1 MEGLLGSIW
10 NGVMIALPFLFVL
23 TVVVFIHEL
32 GHFLVARWCGVAV
45 KTFSI
50 GFGKEIFGFNDSYGT
65 RWRVAWIPLGGYVK
79 FIDDEGA
86 ASTPSRDAF
95 ENMTPAEREG
105 SFHHKTLLQKS
116 AVVAAGPIAN
126 FLLALFIFTFW
137 FMYHG
142 VHSTDARVDGV
153 VPGSPAERA
162 GLQPGDVV
170 LSIDGRTVTGFE
182 KLQQIVAV
190 NVGNPLRFKVQRADE
205 TLDLSITPEVREQI
219 DDRGD
224 KQSTVVIGV
233 KRTATADAIKVHQPG
248 PLEAFGLA
256 VERTKFIVTS
266 TLGYLGDV
274 VMRKQS
280 GDQLGGPIRIA
291 DIAGQVAQRGLEYLI
306 HLIAFISVSVGLI
319 NLFPIPLLDGGHLMF
334 YAIEAVRRKPLSE
347 RTQEIGYRIG
357 MALVLGLMVFATFN
371 DLPILKRWI
380 VGAG

>member
-10 NGVMIALPFLFVL
+10 SGLMVVLPFLFVL

-50 GFGKEIFGFNDSYGT
+50 GFGKEIFGFNDRYGT

-79 FIDDEGA
+79 FIDDESA
-86 ASTPSRDAF
+86 ASTPSRDAL
-95 ENMTPAEREG
+95 ETMSPAEREG
-105 SFHHKTLLQKS
+105 SFHGKSLLQKS

-126 FLLALFIFTFW
+126 FLLALVIFTFW

-153 VPGSPAERA
+153 VPDSPAARA

-170 LSIDGRTVTGFE
+170 LSIDGRTVTGFD

-190 NVGNPLRFKVQRADE
+190 NVGRPLNFKIQRADK
-205 TLDLSITPEVREQI
+205 TVDLTITPEVREQT
-219 DDRGD
+219 DERGD

-233 KRTATADAIKVHQPG
+233 KRTTTADTIKVYQPG
-248 PLEAFGLA
+248 PLEAVGLA

-266 TLGYLGDV
+266 TLSYIGDV
-274 VMRKQS
+274 LTRKQS

-291 DIAGQVAQRGLEYLI
+291 DIAGQVAQRGVEYLI

-319 NLFPIPLLDGGHLMF
+319 NLFPIPLLDGGHLLF
-334 YAIEAVRRKPLSE
+334 YAIEAVRRRPLSE